1 MLYLIIHKKI
11 VQIKDDDGKIFTIP
25 PLNLQKPFGD
35 IMSDYKKNGD
45 ILSFIPFRINTGS
58 TSNNN
63 NNPNQKVILCKVSCF
78 VAITDKT
85 YYFYNKSMSDGYG
98 ISNNNPFTEPV
109 FIHSNIN
116 GGLGVLQDII

>member
-45 ILSFIPFRINTGS
+45 LLSFIPFKINTGS

-63 NNPNQKVILCKVSCF
+63 NPNQKVILHKVSCF
-78 VAITDKT
+78 VAITEKRI
-85 YYFYNKSMSDGYG
+85 
-98 ISNNNPFTEPV
+98 IS
-109 FIHSNIN
+109 IIN
-116 GGLGVLQDII
+116 R